1 MSITSNKT
9 IEVRPIKRTRPFF
22 KADHDGAFMFSGTY
36 KEYTLPYIN
45 DTRSYANPF
54 ESPEEQEEFER
65 VLQLAPGALS
75 INNRNSDFWSTF
87 KVQLSK
93 EGKVLDLNY
102 PMHVLEYRVL
112 KANTKRICP
121 NWEDRNRNSAY
132 EFALIDKDVEE
143 VNDIRDA
150 ERNLRAM
157 ELFIK
162 MRKSNKKMYDI
173 LRVLGK
179 KLPKE
184 ASVNTSQL
192 IKEIDQIIAEKSKV
206 GGVLNID
213 DFIEAAEDPKLSLKV
228 FVLDAIEIGEIEVSK
243 GVYKITS
250 SQTAI
255 GRNLSE
261 AVDYFDSIKGREDRL
276 LIEQRLEMAK

>member
-143 VNDIRDA
+143 VNDIKDA

-243 GVYKITS
+243 GVYKIAS

-261 AVDYFDSIKGREDRL
+261 AVDYFDSIKGREDKL

>member
-54 ESPEEQEEFER
+54 ESPEEQGEFER

-261 AVDYFDSIKGREDRL
+261 AVDYFDSIKGREDKL

>member
-87 KVQLSK
+87 KVKLSK

-261 AVDYFDSIKGREDRL
+261 AVDYFDSIKGREDKL

>member
-87 KVQLSK
+87 KVKLSK

-250 SQTAI
+250 NQTAI

-261 AVDYFDSIKGREDRL
+261 AVDYFDSIKGREDKL

>member
-54 ESPEEQEEFER
+54 ESPEDQEEFER

-87 KVQLSK
+87 KVKLSK
-93 EGKVLDLNY
+93 EGKILDLNY

-250 SQTAI
+250 NQTAI

-261 AVDYFDSIKGREDRL
+261 AVDYFDSIKGREDKL

>member
-65 VLQLAPGALS
+65 VLQLAPGTLS

-87 KVQLSK
+87 KVKLSK

-261 AVDYFDSIKGREDRL
+261 AVDYFDSIKGREDKL

>member
-54 ESPEEQEEFER
+54 ESPKEQEEFER

-143 VNDIRDA
+143 VNDIKDA

-228 FVLDAIEIGEIEVSK
+228 FVLDAIEIGEIEISK

-250 SQTAI
+250 NQTAI

>member
-54 ESPEEQEEFER
+54 ESPKEQEEFER

-87 KVQLSK
+87 KVKLSK

-143 VNDIRDA
+143 VNDIKDA

-228 FVLDAIEIGEIEVSK
+228 FVLDAIEIGEIEISK

-250 SQTAI
+250 NQTAI

-261 AVDYFDSIKGREDRL
+261 AVDYFDSIKGREDKL

>member
-143 VNDIRDA
+143 VNDIKDA

-228 FVLDAIEIGEIEVSK
+228 FVLDAIEIGEIEISK
-243 GVYKITS
+243 GIYKITS
-250 SQTAI
+250 NQTAI

-261 AVDYFDSIKGREDRL
+261 AVDYFDSIKGREDKL

>member
-243 GVYKITS
+243 GVYKIAS

-261 AVDYFDSIKGREDRL
+261 AVDYFDSIKGREDKL

>member
-87 KVQLSK
+87 KVLLSK

-143 VNDIRDA
+143 VNDIKDA

-243 GVYKITS
+243 GVYKIAS

-261 AVDYFDSIKGREDRL
+261 AVDYFDSIKGREDKL

>member
-65 VLQLAPGALS
+65 VLQLTPGALS

-87 KVQLSK
+87 KVKLSK

-243 GVYKITS
+243 GVYKIAS

-261 AVDYFDSIKGREDRL
+261 AVDYFDSIKGREDKL

>member
-75 INNRNSDFWSTF
+75 INNRNSEFWSTF

-228 FVLDAIEIGEIEVSK
+228 FVLDAIEIGEVEVSK
-243 GVYKITS
+243 GVYKIAS

-261 AVDYFDSIKGREDRL
+261 AVDYFDSIKGREDKL

>member
-65 VLQLAPGALS
+65 VLQLTPGALS

-228 FVLDAIEIGEIEVSK
+228 FVLDAIEIGEIEISK

-261 AVDYFDSIKGREDRL
+261 AVDYFDSIKGREDKL
-276 LIEQRLEMAK
+276 LIEQRLELNK

>member
-261 AVDYFDSIKGREDRL
+261 AVDYFDSIKGREDKL

>member
-250 SQTAI
+250 NQTAI

-261 AVDYFDSIKGREDRL
+261 AVDYFDSIKGREDKL

>member
-54 ESPEEQEEFER
+54 ESPKEQEEFER

-143 VNDIRDA
+143 VNDIKDA

-243 GVYKITS
+243 GVYKITG

-261 AVDYFDSIKGREDRL
+261 AVDYFDSIKGREDKL

>member
-54 ESPEEQEEFER
+54 ESPEEQGEFER

-143 VNDIRDA
+143 INDIKDA

-228 FVLDAIEIGEIEVSK
+228 FVLDAIEIGEIEISK

-261 AVDYFDSIKGREDRL
+261 AVDYFDSIKGREDKL

>member
-54 ESPEEQEEFER
+54 ESPEEQGEFER

-143 VNDIRDA
+143 INDIKDA

-250 SQTAI
+250 NQTAI

-261 AVDYFDSIKGREDRL
+261 AVDYFDSIKGREDKL

>member
-54 ESPEEQEEFER
+54 ESPKEQEEFER

-228 FVLDAIEIGEIEVSK
+228 FVLDAIEIGEIEISK

-261 AVDYFDSIKGREDRL
+261 AVDYFDSIKGREDKL

>member
-54 ESPEEQEEFER
+54 ESPEEQEEFEQ

-87 KVQLSK
+87 KVKLSK

-261 AVDYFDSIKGREDRL
+261 AVDYFDSIKGREDKL

>member
-87 KVQLSK
+87 KVKLSK

-143 VNDIRDA
+143 VNDIKDA

-261 AVDYFDSIKGREDRL
+261 AVDYFDSIKGREDKL

>member
-54 ESPEEQEEFER
+54 ESPKEQEEFER

-143 VNDIRDA
+143 INDIKDA

-228 FVLDAIEIGEIEVSK
+228 FVLDAIEIGEIEISK

-261 AVDYFDSIKGREDRL
+261 AVDYFDSIKGREDKL

>member
-22 KADHDGAFMFSGTY
+22 KADHDGSFMFSGTY

-261 AVDYFDSIKGREDRL
+261 AVDYFDSIKGREDKL

>member
-65 VLQLAPGALS
+65 VLQLTPGALS

-87 KVQLSK
+87 KVKLSK

-143 VNDIRDA
+143 INDIKDA

-228 FVLDAIEIGEIEVSK
+228 FVLDAIEIGEIEISK

-261 AVDYFDSIKGREDRL
+261 AVDYFDSIKGREDKL

>member
-1 MSITSNKT
+1 
-9 IEVRPIKRTRPFF
+9 
-22 KADHDGAFMFSGTY
+22 
-36 KEYTLPYIN
+36 
-45 DTRSYANPF
+45 
-54 ESPEEQEEFER
+54 
-65 VLQLAPGALS
+65 
-75 INNRNSDFWSTF
+75 
-87 KVQLSK
+87 
-93 EGKVLDLNY
+93 
-102 PMHVLEYRVL
+102 MHVLEYRVL

-143 VNDIRDA
+143 VNDIRM
-150 ERNLRAM
+150 LRESSCH

-162 MRKSNKKMYDI
+162 IRKSIKDVRYSSCSWQEAT
-173 LRVLGK
+173 
-179 KLPKE
+179 KE

-261 AVDYFDSIKGREDRL
+261 AVDYFDSIKGREDKL

>member
-87 KVQLSK
+87 KVKLSK

-143 VNDIRDA
+143 VNDIKDA

-228 FVLDAIEIGEIEVSK
+228 FVLDAIEIGEVEVSK

-261 AVDYFDSIKGREDRL
+261 AVDYFDSIKGREDKL

>member
-65 VLQLAPGALS
+65 VLQLTPGALS

-87 KVQLSK
+87 KVKLSK

-261 AVDYFDSIKGREDRL
+261 AVDYFDSIKGREDKL

>member
-22 KADHDGAFMFSGTY
+22 KADHDGAFMFTGTY

-75 INNRNSDFWSTF
+75 INNRNSEFWSTF

-243 GVYKITS
+243 GVYKIAS

-261 AVDYFDSIKGREDRL
+261 AVDYFDSIKGREDKL

>member
-87 KVQLSK
+87 KVKLSK

-143 VNDIRDA
+143 VNDIKDA

-228 FVLDAIEIGEIEVSK
+228 FVLDAIEIGEIEISK

-261 AVDYFDSIKGREDRL
+261 AVDYFDSIKGREDKL

>member
-143 VNDIRDA
+143 VNDIKDA

-228 FVLDAIEIGEIEVSK
+228 FVLDAIEIGEVEVSK

-250 SQTAI
+250 NQTAI

-261 AVDYFDSIKGREDRL
+261 AVDYFDSIKGREDKL

>member
-75 INNRNSDFWSTF
+75 VNNRNSDFWSTF

-143 VNDIRDA
+143 VNDIKDA

-243 GVYKITS
+243 GVYKIAS

-261 AVDYFDSIKGREDRL
+261 AVDYFDSIKGREDKL

>member
-36 KEYTLPYIN
+36 KEHTLPYIN

-54 ESPEEQEEFER
+54 ESPKEQEEFER

-143 VNDIRDA
+143 VNDIKDA

-228 FVLDAIEIGEIEVSK
+228 FVLDAIEIGEIEISK

-250 SQTAI
+250 NQTAI

-261 AVDYFDSIKGREDRL
+261 AVDYFDSIKGREDKL

>member
-54 ESPEEQEEFER
+54 ESPKEQEEFER

-143 VNDIRDA
+143 VNDIKDA

-228 FVLDAIEIGEIEVSK
+228 FVLDAIEIGEIEISK

-250 SQTAI
+250 NQTAI

-261 AVDYFDSIKGREDRL
+261 AVDYFDSIKGREDKL

>member
-87 KVQLSK
+87 KVKLSK

-243 GVYKITS
+243 GVYKITN

-261 AVDYFDSIKGREDRL
+261 AVDYFDSIKGREDKL

>member
-54 ESPEEQEEFER
+54 EFPEEQEEFER

-87 KVQLSK
+87 KVKLSK

-261 AVDYFDSIKGREDRL
+261 AVDYFDSIKGREDKL

>member
-192 IKEIDQIIAEKSKV
+192 IKEIDQIISEKSKV

-261 AVDYFDSIKGREDRL
+261 AVDYFDSIKGREDKL

>member
-87 KVQLSK
+87 KVKLSK

-143 VNDIRDA
+143 INDIKDA

-250 SQTAI
+250 NQTAI

-261 AVDYFDSIKGREDRL
+261 AVDYFDSIKGREDKL